1 MCWFVRNK
9 KSIQFFFQSNLSI
22 SCHFDYL
29 SIRNDSLE
37 SEIHCQLEEPDDQL
51 LDRKA
56 DNTVTS
62 NSVSTDPQQLVL
74 EANPAR
80 VKFTASQGLN
90 TQLILD
96 DFVLKKKKGPS
107 RRKVSFSLEIGQL
120 PLMLI
125 CTYLFHA
132 SNS

>member
-1 MCWFVRNK
+1 MYLFERNK

-56 DNTVTS
+56 DNTVNS
-62 NSVSTDPQQLVL
+62 NSVSTDPQQLIL
-74 EANPAR
+74 EASSLQA
-80 VKFTASQGLN
+80 KGT
-90 TQLILD
+90 ILSSSWMIL
-96 DFVLKKKKGPS
+96 FS
-107 RRKVSFSLEIGQL
+107 RRGGGE
-120 PLMLI
+120 
-125 CTYLFHA
+125 T
-132 SNS
+132 